1 MFWFVVV
8 IVLLCL
14 FMLIDVWYFFGLIF
28 GSMQYRSPSLKPR
41 TPEEFLEPMELD
53 CRVMFRDLDLYLHMN
68 NARYARSAEYGRI
81 FFILRNGMDVVIKEL
96 GATAVMSAFTI
107 RFRRELRLF
116 QKYKLKT
123 RLVYWTTNDVY
134 FEHRFETG
142 PNSFVNCIMYAKIRI
157 IKATISDI
165 IKRVCNGKEVPSPTP
180 TKDLLKWIEYN
191 NSSSEALKSEAK
203 KS

>member
-1 MFWFVVV
+1 
-8 IVLLCL
+8 
-14 FMLIDVWYFFGLIF
+14 MLIDVWYFFGLIF
-28 GSMQYRSPSLKPR
+28 GSMQYRSPSLKSR

-68 NARYARSAEYGRI
+68 NARYARSAEYGR
-81 FFILRNGMDVVIKEL
+81 FFFFLRNGMDLVTKEL
-96 GATAVMSAFTI
+96 GATVVLSAITI

-134 FEHRFETG
+134 FEQRFETG
-142 PNSFVNCIMYAKIRI
+142 PNSFVNCVMYCKIRI
-157 IKATISDI
+157 LNATISDI
-165 IKRVCNGKEVPSPTP
+165 ITRVCNGKEVPSPTP
-180 TKDLLKWIEYN
+180 PKDLLKWIEYN